1 MLDAR
6 VVVNKVAAAATKAA
20 NAEFKKLKKR
30 NCELS
35 KRERKRK
42 KKKARFKKAL
52 KIARIN
58 YNSYEKHHETAV
70 ANRKGNK

>member
-1 MLDAR
+1 MR
-6 VVVNKVAAAATKAA
+6 HIMRGRNETVSYQKGK
-20 NAEFKKLKKR
+20 EKGKKKR
-30 NCELS
+30 PDS
-35 KRERKRK
+35 KKE
-42 KKKARFKKAL
+42 KAL

>member
-1 MLDAR
+1 MR
-6 VVVNKVAAAATKAA
+6 HIMRG
-20 NAEFKKLKKR
+20 R
-30 NCELS
+30 NETVS
-35 KRERKRK
+35 YQKGKEKGK